1 MRCIFFLFLVVCL
14 QASYAQEFLSGQPVL
29 QMTDLTAGYAAVY
42 PGRTSAYISDM
53 AGTSFYA
60 NANRHYANTSS
71 QYLAAKVF
79 LNRPNIGLALTACN
93 DQVFRN
99 HYSRLSATA
108 AYRLLFFNAVN
119 ISFGLK
125 GSYHD
130 LAIEGYTMGRYARE
144 AGFTMSDALHHR
156 IFSASGGLYIE
167 PFGYGQ
173 WKAGIGFDNM
183 VSTGSKSILPGRL
196 NLFFRNVY
204 SLSRREILSY
214 YLVYSY
220 AHFKNPYDD
229 GYSGS
234 YYTSLQAVVN
244 VSGRSGPV
252 LGTGYHY
259 EQPGYHAI
267 PIRVGWI
274 FRKIPVH
281 LLYVTE
287 TAISMDRRRSFVS
300 GTFQEISISYSFL

>member
-1 MRCIFFLFLVVCL
+1 MRLILFSLLLTSV
-14 QASYAQEFLSGQPVL
+14 QTYYAQEFLSGQPGL

-42 PGRTSAYISDM
+42 PGRASALISDM
-53 AGTSFYA
+53 AGALSYV

-79 LNRPNIGLALTACN
+79 LNRSNIGLALTACN
-93 DQVFRN
+93 DQVFSN
-99 HYSRLSATA
+99 HYRRLSVAA

-130 LAIEGYTMGRYARE
+130 LAIDGYTIGRYARG

-167 PFGYGQ
+167 PFNHAQ

-183 VSTGSKSILPGRL
+183 AATGSKSILPGRL

-220 AHFKNPYDD
+220 THFKNPYDA

-234 YYTSLQAVVN
+234 FYTSLQAAW
-244 VSGRSGPV
+244 SG
-252 LGTGYHY
+252 
-259 EQPGYHAI
+259 
-267 PIRVGWI
+267 
-274 FRKIPVH
+274 
-281 LLYVTE
+281 
-287 TAISMDRRRSFVS
+287 
-300 GTFQEISISYSFL
+300 